1 MCLIVSSHQ
10 TVIIRIKSLGGPQQC
25 FPIPCCVLGVE
36 DTGPI
41 VKILLLGV
49 GSMEEEEEEYGGSV
63 VTVCRKHNVVVR
75 VWSSKTVPWFTVM
88 GSSCE

>member
-1 MCLIVSSHQ
+1 MKV
-10 TVIIRIKSLGGPQQC
+10 
-25 FPIPCCVLGVE
+25 
-36 DTGPI
+36 
-41 VKILLLGV
+41 LLLGV